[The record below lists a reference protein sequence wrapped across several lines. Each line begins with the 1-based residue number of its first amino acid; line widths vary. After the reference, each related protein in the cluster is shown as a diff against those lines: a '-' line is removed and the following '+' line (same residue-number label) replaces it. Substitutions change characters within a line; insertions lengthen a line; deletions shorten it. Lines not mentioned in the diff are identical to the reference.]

1 MAPILEQ
8 FIECSVFVISVDG
21 RVFVGVLKGFDQL
34 TNLVLYNCLERV
46 YHPDAPVEELE
57 LGIYLLR
64 GDNMYRIY
72 ITLFIQIINFL
83 NLVYWLEKSTLTL
96 IEACLAL
103 KRCP

>member
-1 MAPILEQ
+1 M
-8 FIECSVFVISVDG
+8 FVISVDG

-64 GDNMYRIY
+64 GDNMYYIHIY
-72 ITLFIQIINFL
+72 
-83 NLVYWLEKSTLTL
+83 LVYIFKSVNYFKFSVLVGEVDVDVDRSMSG
-96 IEACLAL
+96 IEAL
-103 KRCP
+103 PINPVIY

>member
-64 GDNMYRIY
+64 GDNIV
-72 ITLFIQIINFL
+72 
-83 NLVYWLEKSTLTL
+83 LVGEVDVDVDRSMSG
-96 IEACLAL
+96 IEAL
-103 KRCP
+103 PINPVIY